1 MVNNVLKFKEN
12 NNIIKLEIPLSESL
26 LKSVY

>member
-12 NNIIKLEIPLSESL
+12 NNIIKLEIPSSESL